1 MLGRSPKIWELELIW
16 NRFFIF
22 KNQYFFT
29 IPWQKRI
36 DSRFP
41 GVGFDPTL
49 IMSSMVNEA
58 IAAELSSI
66 SGESIIGS
74 LSSRSLHDPSLLPKL
89 FLQFAETLIWLRGG
103 RILCLLLFG
112 EIFSAGLMSS
122 KIISLYT
129 CIIGSFA
136 SLNKTG
142 AG

>member
-49 IMSSMVNEA
+49 IMSSMV
-58 IAAELSSI
+58 IKAELSSI

-129 CIIGSFA
+129 CIGLFA